1 MGGVSVN
8 APTTPRK
15 RRAISKKL
23 RFEVFKRDKF
33 KCQYCGKGA
42 PDVVLV
48 IDHIHPH
55 SRGGANTILNLIT
68 ACDPC
73 NNGKGARTLDD
84 DSVVAKQRDQLEQM
98 QERRDQLAMMMEWQR
113 GLASLTDESVESIA
127 KFYAECVPGW
137 VLNESGRADVR
148 SALASLSVSDV
159 ATILRET
166 VAKYVRV
173 VDGRVPEDVSELIC
187 RVFLSAIKY
196 RKHRER
202 DPVGSELRYIRG
214 IVRNRA
220 NSWSDYR
227 NSTCLDVL
235 ADAHAAGISLDELK
249 ASALTCRSW
258 NDWVNAMA
266 MRTDEA
272 RSA

>member
-55 SRGGANTILNLIT
+55 SKGGANTILNLIT

-113 GLASLTDESVESIA
+113 GLASLTDETVKSIDE
-127 KFYAECVPGW
+127 FFTSCVPGW
-137 VLNESGRADVR
+137 DLSDDGLAAVRAALTSMNASEIVEVLRESATKHVRIVDGQATPESAGRACGEFLTTIRDREVR
-148 SALASLSVSDV
+148 AM
-159 ATILRET
+159 
-166 VAKYVRV
+166 
-173 VDGRVPEDVSELIC
+173 
-187 RVFLSAIKY
+187 
-196 RKHRER
+196 ER
-202 DPVGSELRYIRG
+202 MFAGTPDPFEF
-214 IVRNRA
+214 
-220 NSWSDYR
+220 
-227 NSTCLDVL
+227 
-235 ADAHAAGISLDELK
+235 DA
-249 ASALTCRSW
+249 R
-258 NDWVNAMA
+258 
-266 MRTDEA
+266 A
-272 RSA
+272 RSGNGKK

>member
-1 MGGVSVN
+1 MN
-8 APTTPRK
+8 APTAPKK
-15 RRAISKKL
+15 RRAIPKKL

-55 SRGGANTILNLIT
+55 SKGGANTILNLIT

-148 SALASLSVSDV
+148 AALASLSVSDV

-173 VDGRVPEDVSELIC
+173 VDGRVPEDASELIC

-196 RKHRER
+196 RKQRER

-214 IVRNRA
+214 IVRKRSY
-220 NSWSDYR
+220 SWDSRRGDY
-227 NSTCLDVL
+227 CLDLLREAYERGV
-235 ADAHAAGISLDELK
+235 SLEELK
-249 ASALTCRSW
+249 RHAQTVSCWSAWTAGVVALTGRRAS
-258 NDWVNAMA
+258 
-266 MRTDEA
+266 
-272 RSA
+272 

>member
-55 SRGGANTILNLIT
+55 SKGGANTILNLIT

-113 GLASLTDESVESIA
+113 GLASLTDETVKSIDE
-127 KFYAECVPGW
+127 FFTSCVPGW
-137 VLNESGRADVR
+137 DLSDDGLAAVRAALTSMTASEIVEVLRESATKHVRIVDGQATPESAGRACG
-148 SALASLSVSDV
+148 
-159 ATILRET
+159 E
-166 VAKYVRV
+166 
-173 VDGRVPEDVSELIC
+173 
-187 RVFLSAIKY
+187 FLTTIKY
-196 RKHRER
+196 RKQRER

-214 IVRNRA
+214 IVRKRSY
-220 NSWSDYR
+220 SWDSRRGDY
-227 NSTCLDVL
+227 CLDLLREAYERGV
-235 ADAHAAGISLDELK
+235 SLDELK
-249 ASALTCRSW
+249 RHAQTITCWSAWTAGVVALTGRRAS
-258 NDWVNAMA
+258 
-266 MRTDEA
+266 
-272 RSA
+272 